1 MSRRSPGRATKQILS
16 GDQLADHVPQRS
28 TVPSAEFG
36 SHLIQWYFVVLS
48 ALLLGAVLAWAIW
61 GMGAASPLLFLLAV
75 GLVAAW
81 VVI

>member
-16 GDQLADHVPQRS
+16 GEQLATHVPQRS
-28 TVPSAEFG
+28 TVPNADFS
-36 SHLIQWYFVVLS
+36 SNVIQWYFVVLS
-48 ALLLGAVLAWAIW
+48 ALLLGAVIAWAIW

>member
-1 MSRRSPGRATKQILS
+1 VSRRSPGRATKQILS
-16 GDQLADHVPQRS
+16 GDQLTTHVPQRS
-28 TVPSAEFG
+28 TVPGADFG
-36 SHLIQWYFVVLS
+36 SQLTQWYFVVLS

>member
-16 GDQLADHVPQRS
+16 GDQLVTHVPERS
-28 TVPSAEFG
+28 TVPSADFG
-36 SHLIQWYFVVLS
+36 SNLIQWYFVVLS
-48 ALLLGAVLAWAIW
+48 ALLLGAVIAWAIW

-75 GLVAAW
+75 GLVAAL

>member
-16 GDQLADHVPQRS
+16 GDQVASHVPQRS
-28 TVPSAEFG
+28 TAPSADFAN
-36 SHLIQWYFVVLS
+36 HLIQWYFVVLA
-48 ALLLGAVLAWAIW
+48 ALLLGAVIAWAIW

-81 VVI
+81 LVI

>member
-16 GDQLADHVPQRS
+16 GDQLANHAPERT
-28 TVPSAEFG
+28 TVPSADFSG
-36 SHLIQWYFVVLS
+36 HLIQWYFVVLS
-48 ALLLGAVLAWAIW
+48 ALLLAAVIAWAVW
-61 GMGAASPLLFLLAV
+61 GMGAASPLLFLLAL

>member
-16 GDQLADHVPQRS
+16 GDQLTTHVPQRS
-28 TVPSAEFG
+28 TVPGADFG
-36 SHLIQWYFVVLS
+36 SQLIQWYFVVLS
-48 ALLLGAVLAWAIW
+48 ALLLGAVVAWAIW

>member
-16 GDQLADHVPQRS
+16 GDQLATRPAERS
-28 TVPSAEFG
+28 TVPSADFG
-36 SHLIQWYFVVLS
+36 SHVIQWYFVVLS

-61 GMGAASPLLFLLAV
+61 GMGAASPLLFLLAL

-81 VVI
+81 LVI

>member
-16 GDQLADHVPQRS
+16 GDRLAEHVPQRS
-28 TVPSAEFG
+28 TAPSAEFG
-36 SHLIQWYFVVLS
+36 SHLIQWYFVMLS
-48 ALLLGAVLAWAIW
+48 ALLLGAVVAWAIW
-61 GMGAASPLLFLLAV
+61 GMGAASPLLLLLAV